1 MTEDLVA
8 MLQAQ
13 GVEPEKLLQEL
24 IAERDRRLN
33 ENRLKNYKPYPR
45 QMEFH
50 ALGATKRE
58 RLFMAANQVG
68 KTLAGSAEAAIHL
81 TGRYPAWWSG
91 AKFSHPI
98 TAWAGGETRE
108 ATRDGLQR
116 LLLGR
121 GGASEDTDISALGT
135 GMIPK
140 DALLSVLPAPGVPG
154 GISVVRIKN
163 QFGTP
168 STLIFKSYDMG
179 RQKWQSDTVDLVIF
193 DEEPPMEIYTE
204 GLTRTNA
211 IPDGRVYLTFT
222 PLLGRSE
229 VVMRFDDKDHPDR
242 GITNMTLDDALHYT
256 QEQKDRIIASYPA
269 WERDART
276 KGIPTLGSGAIYPV
290 TEELITEEGQKIPDY
305 WAKIVGMD
313 FGWDHPTTAAW
324 LAWDRDADVV
334 HVYDVYKLSLAT
346 PVIHGAAIKAK
357 GARIPVAWPHDG
369 LQHDKGSGEQLAE
382 LYRKQG
388 VAMLPERSQF
398 PDDRGH
404 SPEAGVIEI
413 LDRMQTGRFKVARHL
428 RDFFDEFRNYHRKE
442 GKIVKQYDDILDA
455 VRIGM
460 MSLRYARAVGPRPS
474 DPYRRQTSPSSTSYM
489 AA

>member
-1 MTEDLVA
+1 MTDLTA
-8 MLQAQ
+8 ELLAQ
-13 GVEPEKLLQEL
+13 GIEPEKILAEL
-24 IAERDRRLN
+24 IAERDRRKN
-33 ENRLKNYKPYPR
+33 ENRLKHYKPYPK

-50 ALGATKRE
+50 AQGLTKRE

-68 KTLAGSAEAAIHL
+68 KTLGGSAEAAIHL
-81 TGRYPAWWSG
+81 TGRYPAWWTG
-91 AKFSHPI
+91 IRYTRQI

-108 ATRDGLQR
+108 NTRDGLQR

-121 GGASEDTDISALGT
+121 GGANENVDISALGT
-135 GMIPK
+135 GMLPK
-140 DALLSVLPAPGVPG
+140 DSLLSVLPAPGVPG
-154 GISVVRIKN
+154 GIAVVRVKN
-163 QFGTP
+163 EFGP
-168 STLIFKSYDMG
+168 ASTLIFKSYDMG
-179 RQKWQSDTVDLVIF
+179 RPKWASDTVDLVIL
-193 DEEPPMEIYTE
+193 DEEPPIEIYTE
-204 GLTRTNA
+204 ALTRTNA
-211 IPDGRVYLTFT
+211 VPDGRVYLTFT
-222 PLLGRSE
+222 PLLGRSQ
-229 VVMRFDDKDHPDR
+229 VVMRFDDRDHPDR
-242 GITNMTLDDALHYT
+242 GITNMTIDDAEHFT
-256 QEQKDRIIASYPA
+256 PEQRERIINSYEP

-276 KGIPTLGSGAIYPV
+276 KGIPTLGSGAVYPV
-290 TEELITEEGQKIPDY
+290 TEELISEDGQKIPDY

-324 LAWDRDADVV
+324 LAWDRDADVI
-334 HVYDVYKLSLAT
+334 HLYDVYKLQHAT

-428 RDFFDEFRNYHRKE
+428 RDFFEEFRNYHRKD
-442 GKIVKQYDDILDA
+442 GKIVKEYDDVLDA
-455 VRIGM
+455 VRIGV
-460 MSLRYARAVGPRPS
+460 MSLRYARSVGPRPE
-474 DPYRRQTSPSSTSYM
+474 DAYKRAAPVSTKSYM
-489 AA
+489 VA